1 MEFIKYERRH
11 IRHMIRN
18 LTASFQS
25 RYNLNDY
32 QMRQLKYLI
41 ITFASE
47 ISKLVLLGIL
57 FYAKF
62 DSFIFATL
70 ILLLLRMSSGGL
82 HFKTYWGCLMFSA
95 MYYIF
100 SIVIFPH
107 IPINVMAQIFLLLFC
122 IAINLKIGAV
132 TSSYR
137 PMAND
142 HQLHRARRN
151 IFIILSLYLF
161 TYIIPTTQ
169 YRAIGFWVIILHTL
183 QLTAAYMLQKGGY
196 IQHGK

>member
-1 MEFIKYERRH
+1 
-11 IRHMIRN
+11 MIRN
-18 LTASFQS
+18 LTASLQS
-25 RYNLNDY
+25 RYSLNDY
-32 QMRQLKYLI
+32 QIRQLKYMI
-41 ITFASE
+41 ITFTSE

-62 DSFIFATL
+62 DSFIFTTL
-70 ILLLLRMSSGGL
+70 ILLLLRKSTGGL
-82 HFKTYWGCLMFSA
+82 HLKTYWGCLIFSA

-100 SIVIFPH
+100 AIVILPH
-107 IPINVMAQIFLLLFC
+107 IPINVMIQILLLLLC

-142 HQLHRARRN
+142 HQIHRARKN
-151 IFIILSLYLF
+151 IIIILSLYLF
-161 TYIIPTTQ
+161 TYMIPTIQ
-169 YRAIGFWVIILHTL
+169 YRTIGFWVIILHTL
-183 QLTAAYMLQKGGY
+183 QLTVAYILQKGGF